1 MHKVKAFIP
10 ATVAGGLQCLKLLQQ
25 RDVSGK
31 LKAAASTDE
40 KLGVARH
47 LHPKLKR
54 AFVHAILNDIVIAG
68 AAWNWYM
75 RRRIIRAQRAERVD
89 QCGDS
94 ANLRRCSIFG
104 WEGGIWIWRRGKTEL
119 KRGARGMKN
128 VVSAHWSLGGRCRN
142 GIGVWRLISTLSNST
157 VF

>member
-47 LHPKLKR
+47 LHPKLKM

-75 RRRIIRAQRAERVD
+75 RGGSYAPSGLNVLISVVTAPILGVAAYL
-89 QCGDS
+89 GGKM
-94 ANLRRCSIFG
+94 IFG
-104 WEGGIWIWRRGKTEL
+104 M
-119 KRGARGMKN
+119 A
-128 VVSAHWSLGGRCRN
+128 
-142 GIGVWRLISTLSNST
+142 
-157 VF
+157 